1 MARSVLLVFTNA
13 TDGDDAEFNRWYD
26 EVHLKE
32 VLEAPGFVAAERFD
46 LGEAQM
52 VEAERPHRYLAIY
65 EIEGDPASAL
75 QALQDLAPQM
85 NMTTTLA
92 GDAATHLYSQISPRV
107 QEES

>member
-13 TDGDDAEFNRWYD
+13 TDGEDAEFNRWYD

-52 VEAERPHRYLAIY
+52 VEAERPHRYLSIY
-65 EIEGDPASAL
+65 EIEGDPAEALKAL
-75 QALQDLAPQM
+75 QELAPKM
-85 NMTTTLA
+85 NMTTA
-92 GDAATHLYSQISPRV
+92 MAKDAATSLYSQISPR
-107 QEES
+107 QEQVT

>member
-46 LGEAQM
+46 LSDVQM
-52 VEAERPHRYLAIY
+52 MEAERPHRYLAIY
-65 EIEGDPASAL
+65 EIEGDPAAAL
-75 QALQDLAPQM
+75 KSLQELAPQM
-85 NMTTTLA
+85 NMSATLG
-92 GDAATHLYSQISPRV
+92 GDSATSLYSQISPRLQ
-107 QEES
+107 QES

>member
-46 LGEAQM
+46 LSGAQM
-52 VEAERPHRYLAIY
+52 DEAERAHRYLAIY
-65 EIEGDPASAL
+65 EIEGDPAAAL
-75 QALQDLAPQM
+75 KSLRELAPQM
-85 NMTTTLA
+85 NMTSTLA
-92 GDAATHLYSQISPRV
+92 GDAATSLYSQISPRMIE
-107 QEES
+107 QA